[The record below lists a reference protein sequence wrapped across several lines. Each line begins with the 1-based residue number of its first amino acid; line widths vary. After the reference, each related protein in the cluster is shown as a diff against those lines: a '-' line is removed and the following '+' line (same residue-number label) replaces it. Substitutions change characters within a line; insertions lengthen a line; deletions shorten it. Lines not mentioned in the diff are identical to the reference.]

1 MDLDPAYI
9 RSGLIVFIILFAGV
23 AFHEWGHAIAADL
36 LGDDTPRAE
45 GRVTLNPL
53 VHMDLV
59 GTVIAPLINIFIF
72 GGALAFMGWG
82 KPVMTNLSNFKRR
95 WRDDIIVN
103 LAGPA
108 ANLLVALVS
117 ILVGSLVVVAQPRLG
132 ELVNQLVVM
141 NVGLAV
147 FNLLPIPPLD
157 GASILRHFVGIS
169 EEAFLGISRWSGII
183 LLLVVNI
190 GVTQNLIIRVVELG
204 CRPYAFLCAWINP
217 MAFRLIFRT

>member
-59 GTVIAPLINIFIF
+59 GTVIAPLVNIFIF

-95 WRDDIIVN
+95 WLDDIIVN

-117 ILVGSLVVVAQPRLG
+117 ILVGSFVVVAQPRLG

-147 FNLLPIPPLD
+147 FNLLPIPTLD

-217 MAFRLIFRT
+217 MAFRLIFQT

>member
-59 GTVIAPLINIFIF
+59 GTVIAPLVNIFIF

-117 ILVGSLVVVAQPRLG
+117 ILVGSFVVVAQPRLG

>member
-9 RSGLIVFIILFAGV
+9 RSGLILFILLFAGV

-53 VHMDLV
+53 VHMDLI
-59 GTVIAPLINIFIF
+59 GTIIAPLINIFFF
-72 GGALAFMGWG
+72 GGTLAFMGWG
-82 KPVMTNLSNFKRR
+82 KPVMTNDSNFAHRV
-95 WRDDIIVN
+95 RDDVLVN

-117 ILVGSLVVVAQPRLG
+117 VVAGSFAVVAEPRLG
-132 ELVNQLVVM
+132 ELVNGIVVM

-147 FNLLPIPPLD
+147 FNLIPIPPLD
-157 GASILRHFVGIS
+157 GASILRRFFGIT
-169 EEAFLGISRWSGII
+169 EEAYLGMSRWSWV
-183 LLLVVNI
+183 LLLLFVNLR
-190 GVTQNLIIRVVELG
+190 VTQGLIIGAVGLC
-204 CRPYAFLCAWINP
+204 CRPYAVLCAWINP
-217 MAFRLIFRT
+217 AAFRLIFRS

>member
-59 GTVIAPLINIFIF
+59 GTVIAPLVNIFIF

>member
-1 MDLDPAYI
+1 MDLDPAFI
-9 RSGLIVFIILFAGV
+9 RSGLIVFILLFAGV

-59 GTVIAPLINIFIF
+59 GTVIAPLINIFFF
-72 GGALAFMGWG
+72 GGTLAFMGWG

>member
-59 GTVIAPLINIFIF
+59 GTVIAPLVNIFIF

-190 GVTQNLIIRVVELG
+190 GVTQNLIIRDVELG

>member
-53 VHMDLV
+53 VHMDLI

-108 ANLLVALVS
+108 ANLLVALIS
-117 ILVGSLVVVAQPRLG
+117 ILVGSFVVVAQPRLG

-157 GASILRHFVGIS
+157 GASILRHVVGIS

-183 LLLVVNI
+183 LILVVNI